1 MSLLASWL
9 GPLLVPRAVGAT
21 RPEKWYYVETQN
33 EQNGLKRWL
42 QARTTG
48 LCMAWSRLL
57 RFHVVRST
65 RAVIWTAPRFVDD
78 GSAKRT
84 DNHRFNN
91 PAYPD
96 PWHYLSYIAK
106 FLFRHPQLRE
116 LRIEQFNRRQQQL
129 L

>member
-1 MSLLASWL
+1 MTTETYY
-9 GPLLVPRAVGAT
+9 VKRVT
-21 RPEKWYYVETQN
+21 RVTRYVQRYYVETQN

-48 LCMAWSRLL
+48 LCMTWSRLL

-78 GSAKRT
+78 GSARRT
-84 DNHRFNN
+84 DGYRINN
-91 PAYPD
+91 PTYPE

-106 FLFRHPQLRE
+106 YLFRHPQLRE
-116 LRIEQFNRRQQQL
+116 LRIEQFNR
-129 L
+129 